1 MIDKIAQVY
10 KGQIIEAFCGRLIL
24 QFIFYVV
31 EKPSK
36 VDQTIKGKLEH
47 MRVERGGFM

>member
-10 KGQIIEAFCGRLIL
+10 KGQIMEDFCGRLIL
-24 QFIFYVV
+24 HFIFYVV

-36 VDQTIKGKLEH
+36 VDLWKLEH
-47 MRVERGGFM
+47 VRVKRGGASYD